1 MLPYINAQTRMHRQG
16 ECTDTNAHKCT
27 GRVSDRS
34 FMKNYIR
41 YKYIPELRR
50 FISVTHIHEKYFFD
64 ILLIYLILLLHN
76 ANLTAMCIICIIYP
90 EHLWIR
96 KMINNQPDIIH
107 DIQEVFF
114 HFFSEA
120 CTCLFTV
127 HCGYQCYMG
136 RRCLVNFIKQP
147 CNWFY
152 KQYGLLKLWNM
163 GFVFSMT
170 VGIVNW
176 PPF

>member
-114 HFFSEA
+114 HFFLRHVHA
-120 CTCLFTV
+120 CLLSTV
-127 HCGYQCYMG
+127 DINATWGEGALWTLSSSHAIG
-136 RRCLVNFIKQP
+136 FINNMD
-147 CNWFY
+147 CWNYEIW
-152 KQYGLLKLWNM
+152 GLYLAWL
-163 GFVFSMT
+163 
-170 VGIVNW
+170 
-176 PPF
+176 